1 MRAFKEFEHM
11 RTLEVTL
18 RLDGHLRYRQSET
31 NLLQIEYE
39 SITGAPRFY
48 LKESVC
54 EEHVTGL
61 YKALLEDSVH
71 PSIESVKV
79 IFQTNN
85 QFNEWVFEV
94 ISQSHDGKKFQVQKD
109 SSKANPKASTGFDP
123 FG

>member
-18 RLDGHLRYRQSET
+18 RLDGHLGYRRSET
-31 NLLQIEYE
+31 DFLQIEYE
-39 SITGAPRFY
+39 SITGAPRYY

-54 EEHVTGL
+54 EEHVIGL
-61 YKALLEDSVH
+61 YKTLLEDSVH

-79 IFQTNN
+79 IMQTNN

-94 ISQSHDGKKFQVQKD
+94 ISQSHDGKRFQIQKD
-109 SSKANPKASTGFDP
+109 FSKANPKLSTGYDP